1 MSESKS
7 RFAEI
12 DSFEDIVKGAAFN
25 AKSIK
30 YESKEKK
37 KILLYG
43 IPLELAEVI
52 EASGESFSAFARR
65 ACIKLAKQEGLM

>member
-12 DSFEDIVKGAAFN
+12 NGFDEVVKGAALN
-25 AKSIK
+25 SKSTK
-30 YESKEKK
+30 SEPKEKK

-43 IPLELAEVI
+43 IPKELF
-52 EASGESFSAFARR
+52 EAVESTGESFSAFARR